1 MSIPR
6 PKKITVQFEDDS
18 TTEVD
23 FADLTRPL
31 QQEILR
37 QPALCRPNPHAAKE
51 NFVLLKWDDGWWEVI
66 EVDSGCTGI
75 NRYYVITRPEDVG
88 RLSINTSDGYPELI
102 EIIRKPLDLKS
113 VGFIDSYRLSLERSD
128 REGKKV
134 DHFFSLE
141 KGGDALQEAVTR
153 FHKAVADE
161 GIDLKALASQT
172 PDQAREPLEAIARS
186 MGLVAS
192 ERQQDLLDFVAFLAK
207 NRA

>member
-18 TTEVD
+18 TIEVD

-31 QQEILR
+31 QQEMLR
-37 QPALCRPNPHAAKE
+37 QPALCRPNPDAGKE

-66 EVDSGCTGI
+66 EVDSGCIGI

-88 RLSINTSDGYPELI
+88 RLSIHTSDGYPELI
-102 EIIRKPLDLKS
+102 EIIRKPLDLKA
-113 VGFIDSYRLSLERSD
+113 VAFIDSYRLSLERSD

-141 KGGDALQEAVTR
+141 KGGDVLQEPVTR
-153 FHKAVADE
+153 FHKAVVDE

-172 PDQAREPLEAIARS
+172 PDQAREPLEAIARR

-192 ERQQDLLDFVAFLAK
+192 KRQQDLLDFVAFLAK